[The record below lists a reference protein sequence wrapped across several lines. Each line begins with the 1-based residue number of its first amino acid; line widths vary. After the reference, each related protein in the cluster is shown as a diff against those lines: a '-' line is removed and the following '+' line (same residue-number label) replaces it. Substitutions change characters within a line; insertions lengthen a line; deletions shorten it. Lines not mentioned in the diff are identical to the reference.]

1 MLVVYFF
8 LMETTFYIV
17 LNITTAKGFESF
29 GKFFLGN
36 NKEVAYNIFRQLK
49 GNENVNEKSI
59 LQLDFM
65 ETIQGLPVNLQMI
78 SCTLEELA
86 ENSKIITKEIFK
98 ILNLEEI

>member
-1 MLVVYFF
+1 
-8 LMETTFYIV
+8 METIFYIV
-17 LNITTAKGFESF
+17 LNIKTVKGFESF

-36 NKEVAYNIFRQLK
+36 DKEVASNTFRQLK
-49 GNENVNEKSI
+49 GNKNVNEKSI

-65 ETIQGLPVNLQMI
+65 ETIHELPVNIQMI

-98 ILNLEEI
+98 SLSLEEI